1 MKIYTRT
8 GDRGETGL
16 GDGRRVPKDSP
27 RVATYG
33 EVDELNSLIGVCLT
47 TLTEPDLVALL
58 GTIQDQLFT
67 LQADLA
73 LPLNAKRPGKRIT
86 SEQVAGLEQ
95 AIDRYDAELEPLR
108 SFILP
113 GGSQAGALLHYAR
126 TVARRAERAVVH
138 LQGVDPVNPQAL
150 IYLNRL
156 SDLLFVLAR
165 WQNQRDGRPETPP
178 TYA

>member
-73 LPLNAKRPGKRIT
+73 LPLSSKRPGKRIT